1 MMYAAI
7 FEITGWAGTEEY
19 LFCGKDARE
28 IMAGFERM
36 QDLDCLLEMGY
47 ANEDEEGRRQ
57 LDKLAAAV
65 EKYHRGELEPDD
77 LRALQCG
84 FSIGWIRCV
93 SVAEDDAEIDA
104 LAAAHPKAWVVGR
117 RTGRVESEQL

>member
-19 LFCGKDARE
+19 IFCGKDAQE
-28 IMAGFERM
+28 IMAGFERV

-47 ANEDEEGRRQ
+47 ANEDEEGRCQ
-57 LDKLAAAV
+57 LDKLAATV

-77 LRALQCG
+77 LRALKCG
-84 FSIGWIRCV
+84 LSIGWIRCT
-93 SVAEDDAEIDA
+93 SVAEDDAAIDA
-104 LAAAHPKAWVVGR
+104 LTAAHPKAWVVGR
-117 RTGRVESEQL
+117 STGREKESD